1 MKIVKTVINKKGE
14 EKIFD
19 VNKIYTAIRKSAD
32 RILVTL
38 SDSDCTKIS
47 EEVINMINTEKIEV
61 SKLHNIVEQALEK
74 TGFNKVADSY
84 RQYRNYKLD
93 LQKTKETAN
102 NDIQATFMSIIN
114 AVNNDITREN
124 ANMNSDSPAGMMMKF
139 ASESTKPFVSK
150 YLLSEDVLLAES
162 LNYLHIHDKDY
173 YPTKS
178 LTCIQHPLDRILEK
192 GFKAGHG
199 EARGAKRIETASILA
214 AISMETV
221 QNEMHGGQAIPAF
234 DFYMAPYVRKTF
246 NEEILKVKNLM
257 FESNINWENL
267 MNIELKDYIKKP
279 LTDCKNVSERIIQHA
294 INNTVDRVH
303 QAMESFI
310 HNMNSIHS
318 RGGKK

>member
-19 VNKIYTAIRKSAD
+19 INKIHIAIRKSAD

-38 SDSDCTKIS
+38 NDSDCIKIS
-47 EEVINMINTEKIEV
+47 DEVINMIDTEKIEV

-74 TGFNKVADSY
+74 TGFNKIADSY

-150 YLLSEDVLLAES
+150 YLLSEDILLAES

-221 QNEMHGGQAIPAF
+221 QNEMH
-234 DFYMAPYVRKTF
+234 K
-246 NEEILKVKNLM
+246 
-257 FESNINWENL
+257 
-267 MNIELKDYIKKP
+267 
-279 LTDCKNVSERIIQHA
+279 
-294 INNTVDRVH
+294 
-303 QAMESFI
+303 
-310 HNMNSIHS
+310 
-318 RGGKK
+318 

>member
-19 VNKIYTAIRKSAD
+19 INKIHIAIRKSAD

-38 SDSDCTKIS
+38 NDSDCIKIS
-47 EEVINMINTEKIEV
+47 DEVINMIDTEKIEV

-221 QNEMHGGQAIPAF
+221 QNEMH
-234 DFYMAPYVRKTF
+234 K
-246 NEEILKVKNLM
+246 
-257 FESNINWENL
+257 
-267 MNIELKDYIKKP
+267 
-279 LTDCKNVSERIIQHA
+279 
-294 INNTVDRVH
+294 
-303 QAMESFI
+303 
-310 HNMNSIHS
+310 
-318 RGGKK
+318 

>member
-19 VNKIYTAIRKSAD
+19 VNKIHTAIRKSAD
-32 RILVTL
+32 RILITL
-38 SDSDCTKIS
+38 NDSDCIKIS
-47 EEVINMINTEKIEV
+47 DEVINMIDTEKIEV

-150 YLLSEDVLLAES
+150 YLLSEDILLAES

-246 NEEILKVKNLM
+246 NEEILKIKNFMSDL
-257 FESNINWENL
+257 NINWENL
-267 MNIELKDYIKKP
+267 MNIKLKDYIKKP
-279 LTDCKNVSERIIQHA
+279 LTDCKDLSEKIIQHA

>member
-19 VNKIYTAIRKSAD
+19 INKIHIAIRKSAD

-38 SDSDCTKIS
+38 NDSDCIKIS
-47 EEVINMINTEKIEV
+47 DEVINMIDTEKIEV

-246 NEEILKVKNLM
+246 NEEILKIKNFM
-257 FESNINWENL
+257 FDSNINWENL
-267 MNIELKDYIKKP
+267 MNIKLKDYIKKP
-279 LTDCKNVSERIIQHA
+279 LTDCKDLSEKIIQQA

-318 RGGKK
+318 RGGKR

>member
-19 VNKIYTAIRKSAD
+19 INKIHIAIRKSAD

-38 SDSDCTKIS
+38 NDSDCIKIS
-47 EEVINMINTEKIEV
+47 DEVINMIDTEKIEV

-93 LQKTKETAN
+93 LQKTKEIAN

-150 YLLSEDVLLAES
+150 YLLSEDILLAES

-221 QNEMHGGQAIPAF
+221 QNEMH
-234 DFYMAPYVRKTF
+234 K
-246 NEEILKVKNLM
+246 
-257 FESNINWENL
+257 
-267 MNIELKDYIKKP
+267 
-279 LTDCKNVSERIIQHA
+279 
-294 INNTVDRVH
+294 
-303 QAMESFI
+303 
-310 HNMNSIHS
+310 
-318 RGGKK
+318 

>member
-19 VNKIYTAIRKSAD
+19 INKIHTAISKSAD

-38 SDSDCTKIS
+38 NDSDCIKIS
-47 EEVINMINTEKIEV
+47 DEVINMIDTEKIEV

-221 QNEMHGGQAIPAF
+221 QNEMH
-234 DFYMAPYVRKTF
+234 K
-246 NEEILKVKNLM
+246 
-257 FESNINWENL
+257 
-267 MNIELKDYIKKP
+267 
-279 LTDCKNVSERIIQHA
+279 
-294 INNTVDRVH
+294 
-303 QAMESFI
+303 
-310 HNMNSIHS
+310 
-318 RGGKK
+318 

>member
-1 MKIVKTVINKKGE
+1 MKIVKTVINKKRE

-19 VNKIYTAIRKSAD
+19 INKIHIAIRKSAD

-38 SDSDCTKIS
+38 NDSDCIKIS
-47 EEVINMINTEKIEV
+47 DEVINMIDTEKIEV

-221 QNEMHGGQAIPAF
+221 QNEMH
-234 DFYMAPYVRKTF
+234 K
-246 NEEILKVKNLM
+246 
-257 FESNINWENL
+257 
-267 MNIELKDYIKKP
+267 
-279 LTDCKNVSERIIQHA
+279 
-294 INNTVDRVH
+294 
-303 QAMESFI
+303 
-310 HNMNSIHS
+310 
-318 RGGKK
+318 